1 MKTVKTLLIAF
12 GVLLVLGGGLLAYIA
27 ATFDPNAYKPQIIQ
41 LVQQHTQRTLR
52 LDGDIKLALW
62 PGIGADLGR
71 LSLSERNSE
80 KPFVAVEAAR
90 FSLKLLPLL
99 SKQLVVDEVT
109 VRGARINLARGKD
122 GRMNFDDLLGVAPA
136 SPGKAGRQK
145 PQPPAAGGSQQFAF
159 DIDRVVIADSML
171 EFRDEAAGARYAV
184 SKLNLK
190 TGRIASGVPADI
202 DLSLV
207 VQGDRPKLDLAVG
220 LKTRLA
226 FDAQQKA
233 GTLEQL
239 ALEVRGQAADVNKL
253 DLRAGGSVRVNSG
266 GGEFAAE
273 KLAVTAT
280 GMQGKDAF
288 DVKLDVPAVT
298 GSMQAFKAGA
308 VTVDAGLKQGER
320 AIRLRLT
327 SPVNGNLQAQQ
338 FSLPQ
343 LKAGISATGPDVPG
357 KSISGDLAGS
367 ASTDIGKQNV
377 QLNLS
382 GKLAGSAIKARLG
395 VAGFGPSAFS
405 FDVDLD
411 QLDVDRFM
419 PAAAPAGKG
428 GGAPPAA
435 AKSAAAPAQPFDLS
449 ALKTLRADGSIR
461 IGALTA
467 GNLKLQNVRAGFKA
481 AGGRVTVN
489 PLAAGLYQGTLNGSA
504 AVDAAPRVPVFAV
517 KQTLTGVSIAPLLKD
532 LANNETLEG
541 KGTVSVDVT
550 ARGNTADALKRALDG
565 TAALRVT
572 DGALKGIDI
581 GGAIRNAK
589 ARLGALKGEQT
600 QQADAQQK
608 TDFSELTA
616 TFNIANGVAR
626 NKDLSMKSPLLRIG
640 GEGEINIGADTINYL
655 VKASVVGTAKGQGGR
670 DVDELRGITVPVR
683 VTGPLKA
690 PSYKLDFGAM
700 ITDTARQ
707 KVEDAVKSRL
717 QDRLLGGGAKPG
729 TDTPPKDGTKSG
741 GGARDVLK
749 GLLGR

>member
-122 GRMNFDDLLGVAPA
+122 GRMNFDDLLGEAPA

-220 LKTRLA
+220 LKTRLT

-239 ALEVRGQAADVNKL
+239 ALEIRGQAADVSKL

-320 AIRLRLT
+320 AIKLRLT

-343 LKAGISATGPDVPG
+343 LKAGISATGPDLPG

-367 ASTDIGKQNV
+367 ASADIGKQNA

-395 VAGFGPSAFS
+395 IAGFGPSAFN
-405 FDVDLD
+405 FDIDLD
-411 QLDVDRFM
+411 QLDADRFM

-467 GNLKLQNVRAGFKA
+467 SNLKMQNVRAVLKA

-489 PLAAGLYQGTLNGSA
+489 PLAAGLYQGTLNGAA
-504 AVDAAPRVPVFAV
+504 AVDAGPGVPVFTV
-517 KQTLTGVSIAPLLKD
+517 RQTLTGVSIAPLLKD

-541 KGTVSVDVT
+541 KGTVSIDVT
-550 ARGNTADALKRALDG
+550 ARGNTADALKRGLDG
-565 TAALRVT
+565 TAALRLT

-581 GGAIRNAK
+581 GGAIRSAK

-640 GEGEINIGADTINYL
+640 GEGEINIGADTIDYL
-655 VKASVVGTAKGQGGR
+655 VKASVVGTSKGQGGR
-670 DVDELRGITVPVR
+670 DVDDLRGITVPVR
-683 VTGPLKA
+683 VAGPLKA

>member
-1 MKTVKTLLIAF
+1 MKTVKTLLLVF
-12 GVLLVLGGGLLAYIA
+12 GVLVVLVGGLLAYIA
-27 ATFDPNAYKPQIIQ
+27 ATFDPNAYKPQIIE

-52 LDGDIKLALW
+52 LDGDIRLALW

-109 VRGARINLARGKD
+109 VRGARISLARGKD
-122 GRMNFDDLLGVAPA
+122 GRMNFDDLLGEAPA
-136 SPGKAGRQK
+136 SPGKPGQQK
-145 PQPPAAGGSQQFAF
+145 PQPPAAGRSQQFAF

-202 DLSLV
+202 DLALV
-207 VQGDRPKLDLAVG
+207 VQGDRPKLDLAVS

-239 ALEVRGQAADVNKL
+239 ALEIRGQAAQVSKL
-253 DLRAGGSVRVNSG
+253 DLKVTGSVRVNSG
-266 GGEFAAE
+266 GDEFAAE

-280 GMQGKDAF
+280 GMQGSDAF
-288 DVKLDVPAVT
+288 DLKLDVPAVT
-298 GSMQAFKAGA
+298 GSAQAFKAGA

-320 AIRLRLT
+320 TTRLRLT
-327 SPVNGNLQAQQ
+327 SPVNGKLQAQQ

-343 LKAGISATGPDVPG
+343 LKAGITATGPGLPG
-357 KSISGDLAGS
+357 QGISGDLAGTAS
-367 ASTDIGKQNV
+367 ADIGKQN
-377 QLNLS
+377 LRLDLA
-382 GKLAGSAIKARLG
+382 GKLAGSAIKTRLG

-405 FDVDLD
+405 FDIDLD
-411 QLDVDRFM
+411 QLDVDRLL
-419 PAAAPAGKG
+419 PAGTATAKSNS
-428 GGAPPAA
+428 APA
-435 AKSAAAPAQPFDLS
+435 AKSAAAAPAQPFDLS
-449 ALKTLRADGSIR
+449 ALKTLRAEGSIR

-467 GNLKLQNVRAGFKA
+467 SNLKMQNVRAVLKA
-481 AGGRVTVN
+481 GGGRVTVN

-504 AVDAAPRVPVFAV
+504 AVDAGPGVPVFTV
-517 KQTLTGVSIAPLLKD
+517 RQTLTGVSIAPLLKD
-532 LANNETLEG
+532 LADNETLEG
-541 KGTVSVDVT
+541 RGTVSVDVT
-550 ARGNTADALKRALDG
+550 ARGNTADALKRALGG
-565 TAALRVT
+565 TAVMRLT

-581 GGAIRNAK
+581 GGAIRSAK

-600 QQADAQQK
+600 QPADAQQK

-616 TFNIANGVAR
+616 TFNIAGGVAR
-626 NKDLSMKSPLLRIG
+626 NKDLSMKSPLLRVG

-655 VKASVVGTAKGQGGR
+655 VKASIVGTSKGQGGR

-707 KVEDAVKSRL
+707 KVEDAVKKRL
-717 QDRLLGGGAKPG
+717 LDRLAPQPGAAA
-729 TDTPPKDGTKSG
+729 PPADGAKSG
-741 GGARDVLK
+741 GSARDALK
-749 GLLGR
+749 GLFGR